1 MTTDARAARAR
12 YRRIM
17 RFAWRY
23 MVQAWWFELFL
34 PRVGLGPFAARGRSE
49 RMRRIARNFHDVAV
63 ELGGLMIKVGQFMSS
78 RLDVL
83 PPEITSELESLQ
95 DEVPPVDFAAIRSLA
110 ESELGRSLD
119 HAFASVDP
127 APLAAASLGQAHRA
141 TLLESDADD
150 TGFAG
155 VVVKIQR
162 PGIEDIVAIDL
173 TALRR
178 VARLMN
184 RVRIVRQHVDLPA
197 LIEEFAATSL
207 EEIDYIHEAA
217 NAARF
222 AEDFAG
228 DPRVRV
234 PEVAWERSTRRVL
247 TLQDVSAIK
256 INDHEALRAAGID
269 PSEVARV
276 FADVMFDQMF
286 AHGYFHADPHPGN
299 LFVTPTPEAADGPGF
314 ALTFVD
320 FGMMGQV
327 PDRLRSGMRQLM
339 IAVAGRDSRQLVG
352 AIRDMGVL
360 LPTADT
366 GELEHAMRELFSRFG
381 GMAFSELQQVD
392 VREFEDFAV
401 EFGETMRSMPFQ
413 LPENFLLI
421 IRAVSLTSGL
431 CSSLDP
437 AFNVW
442 DAAEP
447 YAQQLLREERGN
459 IVQSVAKE
467 VSSVAGIVARLPRR
481 VDDLVTKLDDGKL
494 AVDMSSLD
502 RRFAR
507 LERLARRGVWGAV
520 FGSLLVGGALL
531 YGSEAAWGTTL
542 MLLSIPPGLAA
553 IFSGVGR
560 RGPR

>member
-34 PRVGLGPFAARGRSE
+34 PRVGLGGVTARGRSE

-95 DEVPPVDFAAIRSLA
+95 DEVPPVDFDAIRALA
-110 ESELGRSLD
+110 EAELGRSLD
-119 HAFASVDP
+119 RAFASVDP
-127 APLAAASLGQAHRA
+127 VPLAAASLGQAHRA
-141 TLLESDADD
+141 TLLETDADD
-150 TGFAG
+150 TGFTG

-162 PGIEDIVAIDL
+162 PGIEDIVAVDL

-184 RVRIVRQHVDLPA
+184 RVRIVRQHVDLPG
-197 LIEEFAATSL
+197 LIEEFAVTSL

-222 AEDFAG
+222 AENFAG

-256 INDHEALRAAGID
+256 INDHEALKAAGID
-269 PSEVARV
+269 PSAVARV

-299 LFVTPTPEAADGPGF
+299 LFVTPTPQAAEGPGF
-314 ALTFVD
+314 ELTFVD

-339 IAVAGRDSRQLVG
+339 IAVAGRDSKQLVG

-360 LPTADT
+360 LPSADT
-366 GELEHAMRELFSRFG
+366 GELENAMRELFSRFG

-401 EFGETMRSMPFQ
+401 EFGETMRSLPFQ

-459 IVQSVAKE
+459 LVQSVAKE
-467 VSSVAGIVARLPRR
+467 VASVAGIVARLPRR